1 MKCKEAAARMVRA
14 LVAAP
19 GSAVDAA
26 LAEHLRTCLACV
38 KRLAT
43 YHSIRD
49 EVRGMAPVE
58 VPEELDEL
66 LAEGIRQGL
75 AEGWPADRPPAV
87 PTPER
92 PGGQKALI
100 FIGAVATLIVMTVG
114 LMVLFR
120 GEHEPIPRMG
130 EVILLSGS
138 VEISTPGA
146 SKWRDLGR
154 RDFLPAGVRLRTGPD
169 SVLKV
174 RGEGVE
180 WWLAGMS
187 SIALGEPASAE
198 LMAGRVYARC
208 TGAAQKPVRL
218 VSANGVLT
226 CRRGEFT
233 ASISMKRLRVGC
245 ASGQVTVERE
255 EEPRQL
261 SGGQSAML
269 VNGELS
275 GPVREVRAGQLT
287 HWLKGLDSYDGRHL
301 SARQLASVPLAP
313 ERCALPP
320 GVVIEGLEISVLMR
334 GPLVLLNMKLTLR
347 NTGSEPWQGALS
359 PRDVLLPPPLAETAP
374 AAVELA
380 PGEQRTYDL
389 AAVCLLRCRTGFY
402 ALGLN
407 PEVWTGREMGRLD
420 LNVTAEADGGFREF
434 NCPAL
439 NYRLKKA
446 DTVRWSWSGAG
457 VDPRTPLLLEFR
469 PSRAE
474 GVDAVGLETESGV
487 HALVAWR
494 PDPKEEEWVRKG
506 RNVFI
511 AFDGTADFGPG
522 GRAGAHE
529 VLEGL
534 LQFLPPGAS
543 TALLAYD
550 GQLRPD
556 PDRLMRHF
564 PARVEA
570 LLERLWHF
578 RDGGEG
584 ATRDFL
590 HGVIALVSTAEGE
603 GLLLFVTGRDDVGDL
618 AECRAIV
625 DADRLRVAV
634 LQVGADGPARAYRV
648 LCAASGGVAL
658 ALPGSAAPELA
669 VMDLMANLRRPALT
683 EASVEVRHGPAGV
696 MLPAR
701 ADFANQPVAA
711 LLRVPQRG
719 AASGRFEAWAGGRR
733 MTREFSV
740 GLNPGSILSGPAGG
754 ELVRALQ
761 GAAGP

>member
-1 MKCKEAAARMVRA
+1 
-14 LVAAP
+14 
-19 GSAVDAA
+19 
-26 LAEHLRTCLACV
+26 
-38 KRLAT
+38 
-43 YHSIRD
+43 
-49 EVRGMAPVE
+49 
-58 VPEELDEL
+58 
-66 LAEGIRQGL
+66 
-75 AEGWPADRPPAV
+75 
-87 PTPER
+87 
-92 PGGQKALI
+92 
-100 FIGAVATLIVMTVG
+100 
-114 LMVLFR
+114 
-120 GEHEPIPRMG
+120 
-130 EVILLSGS
+130 
-138 VEISTPGA
+138 
-146 SKWRDLGR
+146 
-154 RDFLPAGVRLRTGPD
+154 
-169 SVLKV
+169 
-174 RGEGVE
+174 
-180 WWLAGMS
+180 
-187 SIALGEPASAE
+187 
-198 LMAGRVYARC
+198 
-208 TGAAQKPVRL
+208 
-218 VSANGVLT
+218 
-226 CRRGEFT
+226 
-233 ASISMKRLRVGC
+233 
-245 ASGQVTVERE
+245 
-255 EEPRQL
+255 
-261 SGGQSAML
+261 
-269 VNGELS
+269 
-275 GPVREVRAGQLT
+275 
-287 HWLKGLDSYDGRHL
+287 
-301 SARQLASVPLAP
+301 
-313 ERCALPP
+313 
-320 GVVIEGLEISVLMR
+320 
-334 GPLVLLNMKLTLR
+334 
-347 NTGSEPWQGALS
+347 
-359 PRDVLLPPPLAETAP
+359 
-374 AAVELA
+374 
-380 PGEQRTYDL
+380 
-389 AAVCLLRCRTGFY
+389 
-402 ALGLN
+402 
-407 PEVWTGREMGRLD
+407 VWTGREMGRLD

-658 ALPGSAAPELA
+658 ALPSSAAPELA